1 MCWFPRE
8 VGSVCDKCTEGRV
21 LLQYASN
28 SSSPRPCAPS
38 GHWSPREAEGKIIII
53 TIILNLGLSHS
64 LPCHWWES
72 VTKQLLKFCKSVMKH
87 YRWKIFFSYF
97 SDSYSSEWT
106 GIISLIVKTYF
117 DNRGKWRHNLIWKPT
132 SNIYLQFTIRQLI
145 CGLLFVDF
153 VSHRHT
159 KIWLT
164 QLSDMH
170 MTHWFM
176 TLGAWDNMEGSSS
189 SLPSGWW
196 CMVPLFPKEALGPKP
211 RWKITSSPS
220 V

>member
-87 YRWKIFFSYF
+87 YRRKIFFFLFFRLLLLRVNWNHFPDCKNLLWQSGKVKAQFNLKTNIQYLFTVYYKATYLWFAFCWFCESSTYKNLTDSTLRHAYDSLVHDTWSVGQHGRIIEF
-97 SDSYSSEWT
+97 SSQWMVVYGT
-106 GIISLIVKTYF
+106 
-117 DNRGKWRHNLIWKPT
+117 
-132 SNIYLQFTIRQLI
+132 TI
-145 CGLLFVDF
+145 
-153 VSHRHT
+153 
-159 KIWLT
+159 
-164 QLSDMH
+164 
-170 MTHWFM
+170 
-176 TLGAWDNMEGSSS
+176 
-189 SLPSGWW
+189 P
-196 CMVPLFPKEALGPKP
+196 
-211 RWKITSSPS
+211 
-220 V
+220 